1 LAAALTSVLPFHPF
15 YGNCEAKLSKNF
27 KFLQKTAAGYPAFA
41 RLRKFSE
48 RKEKLRT
55 AKSSVVLNG
64 KTRMVSLAAAL
75 GVDFVTRR
83 HLPSNLL
90 VSCAASCL
98 FWSPHGNDKLI

>member
-1 LAAALTSVLPFHPF
+1 VSFPFHPF

-75 GVDFVTRR
+75 GVDFVTR
-83 HLPSNLL
+83 SNLL
-90 VSCAASCL
+90 VSCGGLCL
-98 FWSPHGNDKLI
+98 FCSTHGNGKMI